1 MYYSLYNL
9 TINSDF
15 PLKNLPSF
23 KESHPAN
30 IVIKHLDKLDVD
42 VALLSQVGAYC
53 WVNSSSFVLSI
64 PQLADFYVRDGQS
77 IEVALADD
85 ADMALVI
92 TYIQGYMLAVVMQ
105 QRGQLVLHGTVL
117 HKNGSAIAVCG
128 HSGSGK
134 STLAATL
141 LTQGWHLIS
150 DDVCVFDTHGQVLPG
165 CHALNIWPDVA
176 EVLQLSEA
184 EAFTATMAKLQYLP
198 KVPSMG
204 NEGANARLGAFP
216 LAAIYCLGEEQD
228 DDQSGAL
235 DEGVFAGVLSEFK
248 GMRKFAPLKA
258 NRYRTQFTTAMG
270 QDVLFMQQCS
280 AFLAN
285 TPVYGLS
292 RGKAKLSLANLH
304 AMSQLISDSFEAL
317 V

>member
-23 KESHPAN
+23 KESQPAN

-53 WVNSSSFVLSI
+53 WLNSSSFLLSI
-64 PQLADFYVRDGQS
+64 PRLADFYVRDGQS
-77 IEVALADD
+77 IEVALADG
-85 ADMALVI
+85 ADMGLVV
-92 TYIQGYMLAVVMQ
+92 TYIEGYMLAVAMQ
-105 QRGQLVLHGTVL
+105 QRGQLILHGTIL
-117 HKNGSAIAVCG
+117 QKNGSAIAVCG
-128 HSGSGK
+128 DSGSGK

-141 LTQGWHLIS
+141 LTQGWQLVS
-150 DDVCVFDTHGQVLPG
+150 DDVCVFDCHGKVLPG
-165 CHALNIWPDVA
+165 SPSLNIWPDVA

-184 EAFTATMAKLQYLP
+184 EPFAATMAKLQYQP
-198 KVPSMG
+198 QVPSMG
-204 NEGANARLGAFP
+204 NQDADARLGAFP
-216 LAAIYCLGEEQD
+216 LVAVYCLSEEQD

-235 DEGVFAGVLSEFK
+235 DESVFAGVLSEFK

-280 AFLAN
+280 GFLAN

-292 RGKAKLSLANLH
+292 RGKAKLSLVNLH
-304 AMSQLISDSFEAL
+304 AMSRLITDSFEAL